1 MELFLLVQQARP
13 YSCPELEPSV
23 WAPSDQPGKAFPPW
37 ELGRAEP
44 WFLGL
49 RSPKGRVGPGSPP
62 AVVLPCECLDSAI
75 PGELWTAGFGSTQE
89 SARGVRHE

>member
-1 MELFLLVQQARP
+1 MELFLPVQQART
-13 YSCPELEPSV
+13 CPCSELEPSA

-49 RSPKGRVGPGSPP
+49 RSPKGRAGPGSQP
-62 AVVLPCECLDSAI
+62 AVVLPRGCPDSAST
-75 PGELWTAGFGSTQE
+75 GELWTAGFGSTQE
-89 SARGVRHE
+89 RARCQS